1 MIRWKKMSSPTAHHN
16 TFFFLWQHDVPDCS
30 QGARGAVTNFAF
42 TCAECD
48 VLIIWHRILECMFL
62 SLPSFPPP
70 LRAEWQSALSWLS
83 SVLTTAGE
91 HMAAGPLRSLSSPTP
106 DLPMT
111 LTLYLDW
118 MSRAQTPKA
127 SVSACDRRG
136 FEHSVNTCQ
145 GVSPPHSFCQF

>member
-1 MIRWKKMSSPTAHHN
+1 MPHHN

-30 QGARGAVTNFAF
+30 RGARSVATNFAF
-42 TCAECD
+42 THGECD
-48 VLIIWHRILECMFL
+48 VLIVWHCLALFWSVCF
-62 SLPSFPPP
+62 SPPPSFPPP
-70 LRAEWQSALSWLS
+70 VRAEWQSVPSRLS

-91 HMAAGPLRSLSSPTP
+91 HMAAGLPRALSSPTP
-106 DLPMT
+106 NLPMT

-136 FEHSVNTCQ
+136 FEDSVNTCQ
-145 GVSPPHSFCQF
+145 DVSPRRSFWQF